1 MRKIG
6 LIMLLFIFIF
16 VNERVYCSQIISLKD
31 AISTAIQSN
40 HYVKSKEYGLFSV
53 REEANASKSAF
64 YPKLFFEERYTV
76 GNYNSYSVFTKL
88 NQERLSMN
96 NFFNPGETHNF
107 QTTVSLEMPLYV
119 RELFV
124 NKNIKNK
131 LYLSSTSDF
140 KQFQED
146 IGFEVFRAYINV
158 VRAKSMGEVAEKALD
173 DAKEIERIARL
184 RVKNGLGIRSDELR
198 AFVFLKDKEAE
209 VIKAKNDIEVAKKAL
224 GLVLS
229 KEEGFDVKGED
240 LSMLFQLPSL
250 EDAIKTAVENRKDL
264 ISQSYN
270 VEIAKGGIEINKSK
284 YYPKVF
290 LSANYYNNDKSA
302 PLGRD
307 GSGYVAGVYLRWDLF
322 EKTRYDEI
330 KKSNYEYEKAKEYMQ
345 QKIKEVKFRVKES
358 YLRVEEA
365 RKRFDVAKE
374 ALKHAEET
382 FRLIKLRYENNL
394 STMVEMLDAEVAL
407 VSAKTNYVNAEMSYF
422 EALGKA
428 LYESGIF
435 LQAVL
440 KE

>member
-1 MRKIG
+1 MRKAW
-6 LIMLLFIFIF
+6 LIMVLFIFIF
-16 VNERVYCSQIISLKD
+16 ANESVYCSEIISLKD
-31 AISTAIQSN
+31 AISTAIKSN
-40 HYVKSKEYGLFSV
+40 HYVKAKEYGLFSV
-53 REEANASKSAF
+53 REEVNVSKSAF
-64 YPKLFFEERYTV
+64 YPKLFFEERYTI

-88 NQERLSMN
+88 NQERLTMN
-96 NFFNPGETHNF
+96 NFMNPGETHNF
-107 QTTVSLEMPLYV
+107 QTTIGLEMPLYL
-119 RELFV
+119 REIFM
-124 NKNIKNK
+124 NKKIKNK
-131 LYLSSTSDF
+131 LYLSSTYDF

-146 IGFEVFRAYINV
+146 IGFEVFKAYIGV

-173 DAKEIERIARL
+173 DAKEIARIASL
-184 RVKNGLGIRSDELR
+184 RVKNGLGIKSDELR
-198 AFVFLKDKEAE
+198 AFVFLKDKEVE
-209 VIKAKNDIEVAKKAL
+209 LIKAINDIEVAKRTL

-229 KEEGFDVKGED
+229 KELGFDVTGED
-240 LSMLFQLPSL
+240 LSILFHLPPL
-250 EDAIKTAVENRKDL
+250 EDAIKTAVESRKDL

-270 VEIAKGGIEINKSK
+270 VAIAKDSVEINKSK

-290 LSANYYNNDKSA
+290 LSANYYNDDKSA

-307 GSGYVAGVYLRWDLF
+307 GSGYIAGVYLRWDLF
-322 EKTRYDEI
+322 DKTRYDEI
-330 KKSNYEYEKAKEYMQ
+330 KRSNYEYEKAKEYLN
-345 QKIKEVKFRVKES
+345 QKIKEVKFRVNES

-365 RKRFDVAKE
+365 RKRLDVAKE

-407 VSAKTNYVNAEMSYF
+407 VSSKTNYVNAEMGYI

-435 LQAVL
+435 LQSIL